1 MFVYKVHFV
10 SLHNIWHW
18 LLLYF
23 FFLLKAFCVKQV
35 YMCIFLMYSY
45 SDTVPFLS
53 KDILNLIFR
62 G

>member
-1 MFVYKVHFV
+1 MALVAFV
-10 SLHNIWHW
+10 
-18 LLLYF
+18 F

-53 KDILNLIFR
+53 KDILSLIFR
-62 G
+62 D

>member
-1 MFVYKVHFV
+1 MALVAFVF
-10 SLHNIWHW
+10 
-18 LLLYF
+18 F

-53 KDILNLIFR
+53 KDILNLIFH